1 MYIVLSRG
9 RKLRA
14 LFGRVLIRIV
24 LLIAAPSLQVCMMF
38 MSKRRPD
45 HMSDDSWLVEGVA
58 WKARY
63 ACVEDSAKACFRE
76 ALSGRGRSRHIF
88 VLGSM
93 KVDCVSVSE

>member
-1 MYIVLSRG
+1 
-9 RKLRA
+9 
-14 LFGRVLIRIV
+14 
-24 LLIAAPSLQVCMMF
+24 
-38 MSKRRPD
+38 
-45 HMSDDSWLVEGVA
+45 MSDDSWLVEGVA